1 MTEIFFLI
9 FFFTLQALVSN
20 ANALLPLKVKIKWKS
35 APNIKFN
42 KHQRI

>member
-1 MTEIFFLI
+1 MTEIFVFI
-9 FFFTLQALVSN
+9 FFFTLQTLVSN
-20 ANALLPLKVKIKWKS
+20 ANALLPLRVKIKWKS